1 MAGVPEGTA
10 ILFMLG
16 ACPRARTCLYRSAAH
31 AARER
36 ATCALTMGKH
46 MGHQYR
52 VQGTPA
58 QGGEPPVGA
67 CVGAR
72 STR

>member
-1 MAGVPEGTA
+1 
-10 ILFMLG
+10 
-16 ACPRARTCLYRSAAH
+16 
-31 AARER
+31 
-36 ATCALTMGKH
+36 MGKH